1 MLRVNSAGSTTA
13 QTIRETP
20 SSILRRTD
28 GGVLGGVD
36 VWGGDWEDDED
47 CVSCFSAYSLTYCSP
62 LVLIVSVSS
71 LTFACS
77 CCDDC

>member
-13 QTIRETP
+13 QTKRETP
-20 SSILRRTD
+20 SSILRRTE
-28 GGVLGGVD
+28 GGALGGVD
-36 VWGGDWEDDED
+36 VWGDCEDDED
-47 CVSCFSAYSLTYCSP
+47 CVSYFCAYSLTYCSP

-71 LTFACS
+71 LTFASS